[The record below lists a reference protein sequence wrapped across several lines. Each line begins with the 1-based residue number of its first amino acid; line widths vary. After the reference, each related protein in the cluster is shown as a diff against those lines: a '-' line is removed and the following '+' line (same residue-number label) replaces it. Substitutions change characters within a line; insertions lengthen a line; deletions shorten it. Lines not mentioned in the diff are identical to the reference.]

1 MLLFIKC
8 SQDHGNYL
16 TVQCLNLSVCIMR
29 KTKAG
34 LTGPRTWFLFQNL
47 EMLSINPNNGLVWGY
62 YFLSKQ
68 PSRKRCKG
76 SLSFFPSLQSFF
88 SKEHNKETKSQIHWL
103 MSFSNS
109 VVVNLPLHK
118 KSSSEALNSEFW
130 KAMSGKMSL
139 SKISPI
145 CIWEQSPLGILSLL
159 KSFSVVWTSWGRGSL
174 NFTFEWNLK
183 LVSLYFFLKAL
194 FI

>member
-34 LTGPRTWFLFQNL
+34 LTGIPWTWFLFQNL

-118 KSSSEALNSEFW
+118 KKVVVKLWTLSFGRPWVEKCLLAKSVQFAFGSKVHLGSCPYW
-130 KAMSGKMSL
+130 SL
-139 SKISPI
+139 F
-145 CIWEQSPLGILSLL
+145 LL
-159 KSFSVVWTSWGRGSL
+159 FELPGGGGVWTSLL
-174 NFTFEWNLK
+174 NEILSW
-183 LVSLYFFLKAL
+183 LVCIFS
-194 FI
+194 